1 MRAMVVERQAP
12 VGESPLVPRDVAVPE
27 PGPGQ
32 VRIRVSVC
40 GVCHTDLHVV
50 EGDLPL
56 HGRPVI
62 PGHQVIGGVDAA
74 GPGATAFRP
83 GDRVGVPWL
92 HRTCG
97 RCRFCRN
104 GRENLCPDARFTGYH
119 EPGGFAEF
127 MLADE
132 AFAYPIPPGFP
143 DHEAAPLLCAGIIG
157 YRSLRLSGIQ
167 PGEALGLYGFGASAH
182 IALQIARHW
191 GCAVHVFT
199 RSEEHRALA
208 RRLGAAWA
216 GGAEEDPGRPL
227 QAGVIFAPAGG
238 LVPRALER
246 LDRGGTVALAGIWMS
261 EVPPLDYDRHL
272 YQEKVL
278 RSVTASTRQDARE
291 LLELAAAIPIR
302 TDVQEFPLE
311 EANEA
316 LRRLKHSRLE
326 RGAAVLRV

>member
-1 MRAMVVERQAP
+1 MVVERPAP
-12 VGESPLVPRDVAVPE
+12 IETAPLVRRDVPVPE

-32 VRIRVSVC
+32 IRIRVAVC
-40 GVCHTDLHVV
+40 GVCHTDLHVA

-56 HGRPVI
+56 HGRAVI
-62 PGHQVIGGVDAA
+62 PGHQVVGTVDAA
-74 GPGATAFRP
+74 GPGAKDFQQGA
-83 GDRVGVPWL
+83 RVGVPWL
-92 HRTCG
+92 HRACG
-97 RCRFCRN
+97 ACRYCRSSL
-104 GRENLCPDARFTGYH
+104 ENLCPDARFTGYH

-143 DHEAAPLLCAGIIG
+143 DREAAPLLCAGIIG
-157 YRSLRLSGIQ
+157 YRSLRVSGIQ
-167 PGEALGLYGFGASAH
+167 PGGTLGLYGFGASAH

-191 GCAVHVFT
+191 GCAVYVFT

-216 GGAEEDPGRPL
+216 GGAEEDPGRPM
-227 QAGVIFAPAGG
+227 QAGIIFAPAGG
-238 LVPRALER
+238 LVPRALEQ

-261 EVPPLDYDRHL
+261 GIPPLDYERHL
-272 YQEKVL
+272 YQEKAL

-291 LLELAAAIPIR
+291 LLALAAAIPVR

-311 EANEA
+311 QANEA

-326 RGAAVLRV
+326 RGAAVLVI

>member
-1 MRAMVVERQAP
+1 MRAMVVERQRP
-12 VGESPLVPRDVAVPE
+12 IGESPLVPRDVAVPE

-32 VRIRVSVC
+32 IRIRVSVC
-40 GVCHTDLHVV
+40 GVCHTDLHVA

-62 PGHQVIGGVDAA
+62 PGHQVVGTVDAS
-74 GPGATAFRP
+74 GPGAAAFRP
-83 GDRVGVPWL
+83 GDRIGVPWL

-97 RCRFCRN
+97 ACRFCRA
-104 GRENLCPDARFTGYH
+104 GLENLCPEARFTGYH

-127 MLADE
+127 MIADA

-143 DHEAAPLLCAGIIG
+143 DREAAPLLCAGIIG

-167 PGEALGLYGFGASAH
+167 PGAALGLYGFGASAH

-191 GCAVHVFT
+191 GCPVHVFT

-208 RRLGAAWA
+208 LRLGAAWA
-216 GGAEEDPGRPL
+216 GGAEEDPGRTM
-227 QAGVIFAPAGG
+227 QASIIFAPAGG
-238 LVPRALER
+238 LVPRALEQ

-291 LLELAAAIPIR
+291 LLALAAAIPVR

-311 EANEA
+311 QANDA
-316 LRRLKHSRLE
+316 LQRLKHSRLE
-326 RGAAVLRV
+326 RGAAVLRI